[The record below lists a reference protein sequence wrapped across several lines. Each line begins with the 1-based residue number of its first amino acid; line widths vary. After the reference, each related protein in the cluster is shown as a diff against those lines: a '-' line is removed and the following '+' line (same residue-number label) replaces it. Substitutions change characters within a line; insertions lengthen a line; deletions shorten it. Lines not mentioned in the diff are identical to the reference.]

1 MKGMGDRS
9 THSKRLHRRKPA
21 AGLLLAS
28 LVLVLVG
35 CSPRRSQPTPVTVP
49 AKPPSTAPS
58 EQTAPPANTAV
69 QGALA
74 AASDL
79 FNRGENDLA
88 CEQVAKAEQQQR
100 SATTAPPAQLERYR
114 QACQTP

>member
-1 MKGMGDRS
+1 MKGMGDGS

-35 CSPRRSQPTPVTVP
+35 CSPRRSQPNPVTVP

-74 AASDL
+74 AATDL

-100 SATTAPPAQLERYR
+100 SATTAPPAELQRYR

>member
-9 THSKRLHRRKPA
+9 TQSKRLHRRKPA

-35 CSPRRSQPTPVTVP
+35 CSPRRSQPNPVTVP
-49 AKPPSTAPS
+49 AMPPSTVPS
-58 EQTAPPANTAV
+58 EQIAPPANAAV

-100 SATTAPPAQLERYR
+100 SATTAPPAELERYR

>member
-35 CSPRRSQPTPVTVP
+35 CSPRRSQPNPVTVP

-58 EQTAPPANTAV
+58 EQTAPPANAAV

-74 AASDL
+74 AATDL

-100 SATTAPPAQLERYR
+100 SATTAPPAELQRYR

>member
-1 MKGMGDRS
+1 MKAMGDRS

-35 CSPRRSQPTPVTVP
+35 CSPRRSQPNQVTVP

-100 SATTAPPAQLERYR
+100 SATTAPPAELERYR